1 MATVYER
8 SGVYY
13 AKFFDAHGKRVSK
26 NTGASRKRDAQ
37 KIAAEMEVEALQE
50 RRRSTDKCRYYST
63 ILETAVREAN
73 AGELTLARSEELL
86 RRLRAVANPD
96 FRDVSVDEWFG
107 TWIDRQRPHI
117 GKSTAASYE
126 DARRRLNAAWGAAKS
141 KGPLTELTNTDVR
154 HAVGRVAKKVRA
166 ATANMDL
173 AVLRRVLEVATVER
187 LITANVAKSVR
198 PLPTTDSTERAPFT
212 AAEVRKLIDTA
223 TSEEWRG
230 LVLLAAHTGLR
241 LSDVLSLHRNNIE
254 GTDIIIR
261 PKKTARSKRTVRVPM
276 TPPVAAWVGAKK
288 GALFPKL
295 STKTTQTH
303 STTFVRLL
311 AKAGVPRDV
320 TLPGGIVARRS
331 FHSLRHSFTSWL
343 AEADV
348 HSDVRRKLTGHRSAG
363 VHDRYTHHDESLARA
378 IETLPEVTGSKEAGG
393 AA

>member
-8 SGVYY
+8 GGVYY
-13 AKFFDAHGKRVSK
+13 AKYFDAHGKRVSK

-37 KIAAEMEVEALQE
+37 KIAAEMEVEARQE
-50 RRRSTDKCRYYST
+50 RRRSTDKCRYYSV

-96 FRDVSVDEWFG
+96 FREVSLDEWFG
-107 TWIDRQRPHI
+107 TWIDRQRPHV

-126 DARRRLNAAWGAAKS
+126 DARRRLNAAWGVTKS
-141 KGPLTELTNTDVR
+141 KGPLTELTDTDVR
-154 HAVGRVAKKVRA
+154 LALSRVAKKVRG

-187 LITANVAKSVR
+187 LVTANVAKSVR
-198 PLPTTDSTERAPFT
+198 SLPTTDSTERAPFT

-241 LSDVLSLHRNNIE
+241 LSDVLSLNRSNIE

-288 GALFPKL
+288 GAFFPKL

-303 STTFVRLL
+303 STTFVNLL

-348 HSDVRRKLTGHRSAG
+348 HSDIRRKLTGHRSAG
-363 VHDRYTHHDESLARA
+363 VHDRYTHHDETLAKA
-378 IETLPEVTGSKEAGG
+378 IGTLPELTVTEKQQA
-393 AA
+393 